1 MVREMRQA
9 REAENEPQLVAT
21 LIPFPILNVKLRI
34 HNVGRGPALSVKAEI
49 RLEPA
54 NNTQTSTWLHPAV
67 LSNAFEDFILPGREF
82 SLEKLASQH
91 DEVIIDLHWLNSL
104 SHSRSANFRINLKQ
118 QKEGWDKVGLLVHP
132 DDTATQLGKIKD
144 ELTHIRKH
152 FDKIENDRIHRE
164 LLRQYQE
171 TRNPLSQLRER
182 IAQQVQKLFQRKKR
196 S

>member
-9 REAENEPQLVAT
+9 REEENEPQLVAT

-34 HNVGRGPALSVKAEI
+34 HNVGRGPALSIQAEI

-54 NNTQTSTWLHPAV
+54 NNTQISTWFHPAL

-91 DEVIIDLHWLNSL
+91 DEVIIDLHWLHSL
-104 SHSRSANFRINLKQ
+104 SRSHNASYKINLKQ
-118 QKEGWDKVGLLVHP
+118 QKEGWKKVRLLVHP

-144 ELTHIRKH
+144 ELTQIRRHI
-152 FDKIENDRIHRE
+152 DKIENDRINRE
-164 LLRQYQE
+164 LLQQYQE
-171 TRNPLSQLRER
+171 TLNPLSQLRER
-182 IAQQVQKLFQRKKR
+182 INQQVQKIFHRKKR
-196 S
+196 N